1 MYEEILATVPL
12 FSSLTGDQLA
22 AVAVRLKR
30 RQFEERD
37 VIIRQDDPGDA
48 MFVLVSGRVK
58 VSVQEGEGE
67 TILAVLGAGDC
78 FGELAL
84 VDGERRSADV
94 VAVEPTEV
102 LILSTQDFQDSVRE
116 MPGIAFGLLR
126 EMAGRLRRSNQWVRS
141 LSSQDVYG
149 RIAAQLLHLADT
161 HGVDVP
167 GGRRIL
173 LRLTQNDLAAII
185 GSSRE
190 SVNKAVGY
198 FKTKRVISVDT
209 SYHITIHDTDSLRK
223 RSR

>member
-1 MYEEILATVPL
+1 MYEKILATVPL
-12 FSSLTGDQLA
+12 FSSLTEDQLG
-22 AVAVRLKR
+22 AVAGRLKR
-30 RQFEERD
+30 QRYDERD
-37 VIIRQDDPGDA
+37 TIIKQDDLGDA

-58 VSVQEGEGE
+58 VVVQEGEGE

-78 FGELAL
+78 FGEMA
-84 VDGERRSADV
+84 VIDGERRSADV
-94 VAVEPTEV
+94 VALEPTEV
-102 LILSTQDFQDSVRE
+102 LIPSTTDFQDSIHE
-116 MPGIAFGLLR
+116 SPGIALGLLR
-126 EMAGRLRRSNQWVRS
+126 ELAGRLRRSNIWVRS

-161 HGVDVP
+161 HGTDVP
-167 GGRRIL
+167 DGRRIL

-198 FKTKRVISVDT
+198 FKSKKVISVDT
-209 SYHITIHDTDSLRK
+209 SYHITIHDTETLRK